1 MSNTV
6 YLTEQEAARIKT
18 TVLDS
23 ASKRAS
29 LVGDARTPRIAKD
42 AISQATGAAL
52 MADMGA
58 MSMGGQAQAPDNSSI
73 PALAVGQPY
82 APCVVPATELKPMG
96 LADLRMET
104 HHRGFKLVV
113 KRASP
118 VVTGTVRSWAMVQD
132 EKEETERIEVVLHT
146 LRDGK
151 DVLESAK
158 EFVVK
163 EPYFTLTE
171 EGEPT
176 LRIDHPSDLVVVP
189 KEKPPAVP
197 ATPEETEKKAVAQ
210 KTKGNNAL
218 GKNELIAALAHYT
231 AGITLANTLPT
242 PDLAR
247 DIHRNRSHVNLLLQ
261 HYDAALSDA
270 LAALIN
276 PFPDPESDSDTT
288 PSTPSDSD
296 ARTTEL
302 DAKSYFRAATAAY
315 HLTSYPLALRYFQ
328 HQKALMPTDRG
339 AAINIAR
346 STARVNESQ
355 NGTYDFAKIRAS
367 FTRMPNPAADAATWK
382 GPTEV
387 RDSAPGKGRGLFA
400 TRALTKGEVVVV
412 EKGFAV
418 AWGTNEAAALKAMT
432 CDIRD
437 ERMRVAPVGLERAV
451 VDRAINNPSLVARL
465 MTESFG
471 DWDGGAEAGTKRC
484 FATEDGPVVD
494 VFRVHD
500 IIARNAFGVAGRD
513 GSDAG
518 GSAGF
523 WPYAA
528 LINHSCVPNTQREFV
543 GDLMVIRA
551 TKPIAKGV
559 EIVHSY
565 DESGDYAERQEALL
579 TMWGFECTCVLCE
592 AEKGDEEG
600 LREKRG
606 KLAREA
612 DELLKGVAQGA
623 GEAGNK
629 RLVMAK
635 ARRLV
640 AALEETYDEKR
651 YKGLPRLASQR
662 LQHLLKK

>member
-1 MSNTV
+1 MSNAV

-18 TVLDS
+18 TVLNS
-23 ASKRAS
+23 ASKRAT
-29 LVGDARTPRIAKD
+29 LIGNARTPRIAKD

-58 MSMGGQAQAPDNSSI
+58 MSMGQTQAPDNSSI

-82 APCVVPATELKPMG
+82 PPCIVPAHELQPMG
-96 LADLRMET
+96 LADLRTET

-118 VVTGTVRSWAMVQD
+118 VVTGVVRSWAMVQD
-132 EKEETERIEVVLHT
+132 EAEETERIEVVLHT
-146 LRDGK
+146 LRDGQ

-189 KEKPPAVP
+189 KDKPPAVP
-197 ATPEETEKKAVAQ
+197 ATSEETEKKAVAQ

-218 GKNELIAALAHYT
+218 GKNELLAALGHYT
-231 AGITLANTLPT
+231 AGITLASTLPT

-276 PFPDPESDSDTT
+276 PFPDPDSDTNPDT
-288 PSTPSDSD
+288 EQNTKNTDS
-296 ARTTEL
+296 RTTEL

-315 HLTSYPLALRYFQ
+315 HLTNYPTALRYFQ
-328 HQKALMPTDRG
+328 HQKTLMPTDRG
-339 AAINIAR
+339 AATNIAR
-346 STARVNESQ
+346 V
-355 NGTYDFAKIRAS
+355 G
-367 FTRMPNPAADAATWK
+367 
-382 GPTEV
+382 
-387 RDSAPGKGRGLFA
+387 
-400 TRALTKGEVVVV
+400 
-412 EKGFAV
+412 
-418 AWGTNEAAALKAMT
+418 ALKAMT

-451 VDRAINNPSLVARL
+451 VDRAFNNASLVARL

-471 DWDGGAEAGTKRC
+471 DWDGAEGKGC
-484 FATEDGPVVD
+484 FATDDGPVVD

-500 IIARNAFGVAGRD
+500 IIARNAFGVAGKD

-551 TKPIAKGV
+551 TKPIAKGE

-592 AEKGDEEG
+592 AEKGDEVAV
-600 LREKRG
+600 REKRG

-612 DELLKGVAQGA
+612 DELLKGVAAGGA
-623 GEAGNK
+623 GSNK

-635 ARRLV
+635 AKRLV

-651 YKGLPRLASQR
+651 YRGLPRLASQR
-662 LQHLLKK
+662 LQQLLKK